1 MTSATALARLA
12 TGALLVLVAGCAG
25 AASSGAA
32 PDTLRWATGTAP
44 NSLDIAHGFND
55 ASTTVQFAVLDTM
68 VTLGPDG
75 RVIPSIAASWT
86 HPDPRTYVFTLREG
100 PRFSDGTP
108 VTAEDAAYS
117 LTRHLDPAVTSQA
130 ASYVTQVKKA
140 EATGPRT
147 VKVTL
152 SKPSASFLATAALAW
167 QIVPKKLAAAHP
179 KDLGSPEVGTLGSGP
194 FKVTKF
200 SLTSGVTLERNDLYW
215 GPKPELRRIEIKAIG
230 DPETLRL
237 AVSSG
242 EVDGTNEIQVSE
254 TRKWSAL
261 PGVTTSFYPANNI
274 AYLSLGVREGPLK
287 DVHVRRAIA
296 HALDREALATLM
308 TSGHGGIADLM
319 LPKPQLAALYG
330 GKLPKLPAYPHDV
343 NAAKAELAKSAH
355 PQGFTLAAPYDS
367 GSDDVKALQAIV
379 ADLAVIGVKL
389 DLQPLPTEQYRQRMF
404 SHQDTPLQL
413 VDLLYGTPD
422 PGEVLPDLVSRASAG
437 PQGFNFSG
445 YGSPEM
451 DARLD
456 DLGKL
461 EGADRAAAVTEVLTE
476 IADQVPY
483 VPLYTKE
490 AAVALRKRFTGQF
503 GTWTMNVFSTIRPAA
518 GV

>member
-12 TGALLVLVAGCAG
+12 TGALLLLATGCAG
-25 AASSGAA
+25 AAGSGAA
-32 PDTLRWATGTAP
+32 PDTLRWAMGTAP
-44 NSLDIAHGFND
+44 SSLDIAHGFND

-68 VTLGPDG
+68 VGLGPDG
-75 RVIPSIAASWT
+75 QVVPRIAASWT

-130 ASYVTQVKKA
+130 ASYVTQVKKV
-140 EATGPRT
+140 EVTGPRT

-152 SKPSASFLATAALAW
+152 GKPSPTFLATAALAW
-167 QIVPKKLAAAHP
+167 QIVPRKLAAAHP

-200 SLTSGVTLERNDLYW
+200 SLASGVTLERNDLYW

-230 DPETLRL
+230 DAETLRL
-237 AVSSG
+237 AISSG
-242 EVDGTNEIQVSE
+242 EVDGTNDIPASE
-254 TRKWSAL
+254 VRKWSAL
-261 PGVTTSFYPANNI
+261 PGVTTSFYPADNI

-287 DVHVRRAIA
+287 DVHARRAVA
-296 HALDREALATLM
+296 HALDRGALATLM
-308 TSGHGGIADLM
+308 TNGHGGVADLM
-319 LPKPQLAALYG
+319 LPKPQILALYG
-330 GKLPKLPAYPHDV
+330 DNPPKLRAYPHDV

-355 PQGFTLAAPYDS
+355 PGGFTLTAPYDS
-367 GSDDVKALQAIV
+367 GSDDVKALQAIA
-379 ADLAVIGVKL
+379 ADLAAIGVKL
-389 DLQPLPTEQYRQRMF
+389 ELQPLPTEQYRQRMF

-445 YGSPEM
+445 YGSPET
-451 DARLD
+451 DVRLD
-456 DLGKL
+456 DLGRY
-461 EGADRAAAVTEVLTE
+461 EGADRAAAVTEVLAE

-490 AAVALRKRFTGQF
+490 AAVALRKRFTGEF
-503 GTWTMNVFSTIRPAA
+503 GTWTVDVFSTIRPAA
-518 GV
+518 GA

>member
-1 MTSATALARLA
+1 MTSASALARLA
-12 TGALLVLVAGCAG
+12 TGVLLVLAAGCAG
-25 AASSGAA
+25 APGSGAA
-32 PDTLRWATGTAP
+32 PDTLRWAMGNTP
-44 NSLDIAHGFND
+44 SSLDIAHGFND

-68 VTLGPDG
+68 VAIGPDG
-75 RVIPSIAASWT
+75 RVVPRIAASWT

-130 ASYVTQVKKA
+130 ASYVTQVKKV
-140 EATGPRT
+140 EVTGPRT

-152 SKPSASFLATAALAW
+152 RKPSPTFLATAALAW

-200 SLTSGVTLERNDLYW
+200 SLASGVTLERNELYW
-215 GPKPELRRIEIKAIG
+215 GPKPALRRIEVKAIS

-242 EVDGTNEIQVSE
+242 EVDGTNDIQVSE

-261 PGVTTSFYPANNI
+261 PGVTTVFYPADHI

-296 HALDREALATLM
+296 HALDRGALATLM
-308 TSGHGGIADLM
+308 IGGHGGIADLM
-319 LPKPQLAALYG
+319 LPKPQITALYG
-330 GKLPKLPAYPHDV
+330 GTPPKLPTYPYDV
-343 NAAKAELAKSAH
+343 NAAKAELAESAY

-367 GSDDVKALQAIV
+367 GSDDVKALQAIA
-379 ADLAVIGVKL
+379 ADLAVIGVRL

-413 VDLLYGTPD
+413 VDLIYGTPD

-456 DLGKL
+456 DLGKH
-461 EGADRAAAVTEVLTE
+461 EGADRAAAVTEVLAE

-483 VPLYTKE
+483 VPLYSRE
-490 AAVALRKRFTGQF
+490 AAVALRDRFTGRF
-503 GTWTMNVFSTIRPAA
+503 GTWTADVFSGIRPAA
-518 GV
+518 GA